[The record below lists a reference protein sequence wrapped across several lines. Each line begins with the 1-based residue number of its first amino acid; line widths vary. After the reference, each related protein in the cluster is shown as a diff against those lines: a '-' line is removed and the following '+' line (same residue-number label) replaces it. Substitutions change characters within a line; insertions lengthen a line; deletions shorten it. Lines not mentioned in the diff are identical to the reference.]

1 MKTKK
6 ILIFSLIILILAGMV
21 IVALKGFNVDLMLRK
36 HDSIEYTIG
45 KDFEI
50 KDVKEISKEVF
61 QNKKVVIKVIL

>member
-6 ILIFSLIILILAGMV
+6 ILIFSLIILILAGII

-50 KDVKEISKEVF
+50 
-61 QNKKVVIKVIL
+61 